1 VQLCPGMHAAIGKER
16 IKKSIGMGY
25 FFPFAATCNKK
36 KIPIMRFEDN
46 NDSNQVLLIYRVF
59 INLRN
64 EI

>member
-1 VQLCPGMHAAIGKER
+1 
-16 IKKSIGMGY
+16 MGY